1 LEHTADVGVEAE
13 AETFES
19 LLGEL
24 ALGMFEFIVDPQRVR
39 ASVVYDVG
47 EIQAPSAEAAVV
59 KWLNELLY
67 LHEANEVVFSR
78 FSVERAGDVMI
89 GKAWGE
95 GIDAERH
102 APIGVVKAAT
112 YHRLSVERKD
122 GAWRARVYF
131 DV

>member
-1 LEHTADVGVEAE
+1 MEHTADVGVEAE

>member
-1 LEHTADVGVEAE
+1 
-13 AETFES
+13 
-19 LLGEL
+19 LLAEL
-24 ALGMFEFIVDPQRVR
+24 ALGMFEFIVDPQKVR

-47 EIQAPSAEAAVV
+47 EIQAPSAEGAVV

-67 LHEANEVVFSR
+67 LHEAREVVFRR
-78 FSVERAGDVMI
+78 FLVERRGEMMI

-95 GIDAERH
+95 DLDAERH

-112 YHRLSVERKD
+112 YHRLSVEQKE
-122 GAWRARVYF
+122 GVWRARVYF